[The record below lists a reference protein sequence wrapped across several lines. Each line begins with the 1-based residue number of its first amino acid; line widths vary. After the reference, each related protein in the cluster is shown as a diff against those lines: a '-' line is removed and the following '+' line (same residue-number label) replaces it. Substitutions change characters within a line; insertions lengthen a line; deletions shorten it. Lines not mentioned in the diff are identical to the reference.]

1 MAIHMTSS
9 EFKSAIQEWYQGEI
23 FGEVFFNEL
32 LANTVELRLCYKL
45 SLLLQLETET
55 KARLRPV
62 VVAEG
67 LSLCEK
73 AEFRSAANEAAAAFR
88 DMTWMQTMTQIVKIV
103 VPAVAR
109 YQAIVEMSP
118 EQYAVLSGSM
128 LLHEQAILDFAIL
141 ELAGNQD
148 EAEALILNLLYYKF

>member
-1 MAIHMTSS
+1 MTSV
-9 EFKSAIQEWYQGEI
+9 EFKSAIEEWYQGEI
-23 FGEVFFNEL
+23 FGEVFFNAL
-32 LANTVELRLCYKL
+32 LAMNSTPRLCYKL

-73 AEFRSAANEAAAAFR
+73 AEIRVAANEAGASFK
-88 DMTWMQTMTQIVKIV
+88 DMGWNQTMTQIMAIV

-109 YQAIVEMSP
+109 YQAIVDMSP
-118 EQYAVLSGSM
+118 DQYAELSASM
-128 LLHEQAILDFAIL
+128 LLHEQAILDFAKL

-148 EAEALILNLLYYKF
+148 EAEALILEMLHYKF